1 MIAIGGSG
9 VIGSRRFEDAGVYNY
24 KLLDFIFIF
33 FSVMRSFIIRVGF
46 LPKITIKILSEK

>member
-1 MIAIGGSG
+1 MIAIGGG
-9 VIGSRRFEDAGVYNY
+9 GLIGSRRFEDAGVYNY